1 MKRVLTCAYLVMT
14 CSVGLV
20 LSLGAREARA
30 DIIYTF
36 SGVQFSDGG
45 TLTGTF
51 TTDNAISTLLDFDV
65 TTSTQPGFGFNYT
78 SGTVNS
84 GSTSLPT
91 ILVFSTASLDNLLE
105 VTFVAPG
112 LTATGAPILIGDF
125 DSFEQGPPPAPGVA
139 GPHRQIVQGE
149 AIVRTSSVP
158 EPSTMALAG
167 IAALAGLLGYVR
179 QRRRA

>member
-1 MKRVLTCAYLVMT
+1 MKRVLTCAYLVMA

-78 SGTVNS
+78 FGTVNS

-112 LTATGAPILIGDF
+112 LTATGAPILIGEF
-125 DSFEQGPPPAPGVA
+125 DSFEQGPPPAGAPA
-139 GPHRQIVQGE
+139 PHRQITAGE
-149 AIVRTSSVP
+149 AIVRTNSVP